1 MLFNSEPTD
10 DVVSILAFIDG
21 FASDFCDEPISIDI
35 QKIESIVQG
44 IRRDFPHK
52 DGLDEASVFKKI
64 ANFISYFVA
73 EKPIHHPFKN
83 SSIPERILEINNY
96 ENAIV
101 ALLIGL
107 SALHESEIHQK
118 EGDNKLLSNP
128 IELSEHSFIDLI
140 DAISNIT
147 PQNHFKLLTVLLE
160 QLAYKTNPSCQYEA
174 KIVIK

>member
-1 MLFNSEPTD
+1 MLFNNETTD

-21 FASDFCDEPISIDI
+21 FASDFCEEDISIDI
-35 QKIESIVQG
+35 SKIESIVQG

-64 ANFISYFVA
+64 ANFIAYFVA
-73 EKPIHHPFKN
+73 ERPIHHPFKN
-83 SSIPERILEINNY
+83 TSIPERILEINNY
-96 ENAIV
+96 ENAII

-107 SALHESEIHQK
+107 SALHQSEIHQSK
-118 EGDNKLLSNP
+118 NVKTLTNP

-147 PQNHFKLLTVLLE
+147 PQSHFKLLTVLLE
-160 QLAYKTNPSCQYEA
+160 QLAYKTNPDCQYQS
-174 KIVIK
+174 KIFIT